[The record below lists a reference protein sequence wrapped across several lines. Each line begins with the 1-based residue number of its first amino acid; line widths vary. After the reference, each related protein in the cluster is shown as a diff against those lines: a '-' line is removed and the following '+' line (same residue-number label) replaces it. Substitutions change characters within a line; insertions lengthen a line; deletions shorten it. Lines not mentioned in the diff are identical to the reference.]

1 MRQTQFLSH
10 STKVKNSKSYV
21 SRFLAG
27 STPAGITRA
36 FITIEHAL
44 LKFIATKF
52 RELAGLETPSPSID
66 LARPQINLRNE
77 SY

>member
-10 STKVKNSKSYV
+10 STKVKNLKSYV

-27 STPAGITRA
+27 STPAGITRGS
-36 FITIEHAL
+36 FITIESRFTKL
-44 LKFIATKF
+44 IATKL

-66 LARPQINLRNE
+66 LARP
-77 SY
+77 